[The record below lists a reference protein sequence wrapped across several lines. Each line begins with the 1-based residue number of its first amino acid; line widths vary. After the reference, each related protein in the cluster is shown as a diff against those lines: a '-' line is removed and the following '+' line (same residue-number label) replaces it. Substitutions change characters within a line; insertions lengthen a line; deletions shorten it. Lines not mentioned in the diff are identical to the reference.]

1 MNLLLTLTVVGLM
14 VIMTV
19 FSGWKTTDRKH
30 SELIGLFDVCSPGVF
45 AFSNPF
51 YEIVQVP

>member
-1 MNLLLTLTVVGLM
+1 MNLLLTLAVAGLM

-19 FSGWKTTDRKH
+19 FSGRKTTDRKH
-30 SELIGLFDVCSPGVF
+30 SELIGLFDTYSPGVF
-45 AFSNPF
+45 AFSNPS